1 MFVCRAGVSG
11 RHQYNP
17 GGPAQGA
24 GGLVQGEDLER
35 LPESEIKV

>member
-1 MFVCRAGVSG
+1 MFVCGAGVSG

-17 GGPAQGA
+17 GGPAKST
-24 GGLVQGEDLER
+24 GGLMQSEDLER

>member
-17 GGPAQGA
+17 GGPSQGP
-24 GGLVQGEDLER
+24 GGLMQSEDVGSMSEG
-35 LPESEIKV
+35 EIKV